1 MKREDNGIS
10 DERLEELLKVAP
22 DVAPSAALLRAVAEI
37 PLRHPYGAGAEA
49 WWPFG
54 GLRRWIVVG
63 AAALA
68 MGAVFGVALPD
79 DPQKSATVDVQSD
92 PDSSYDDLSTVALG
106 ADLSEELAP

>member
-1 MKREDNGIS
+1 VKQEGNGIS
-10 DERLEELLKVAP
+10 DERLDELLRAAP

-37 PLRHPYGAGAEA
+37 PLRHPYAAGAEA

-54 GLRRWIVVG
+54 GLRRWTVVL

-79 DPQKSATVDVQSD
+79 LPGKSATVDVRSD
-92 PDSSYDDLSTVALG
+92 DDTSYDDLSTVALG